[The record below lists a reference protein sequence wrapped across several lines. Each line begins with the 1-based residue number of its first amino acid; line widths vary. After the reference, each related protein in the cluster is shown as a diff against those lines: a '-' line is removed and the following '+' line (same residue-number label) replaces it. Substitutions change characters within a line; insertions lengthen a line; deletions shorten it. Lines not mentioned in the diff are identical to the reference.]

1 METEIPAKK
10 QRNYVFKVIF
20 YISGAA
26 GIILLVVRFLG
37 IFLEFPENDLILLS
51 ALAVLGIICLPSYF
65 ISSFRNERSLEE
77 PLNPLEND
85 GEKPGDVHKGAAK
98 SAWRMARSPFRDNK
112 SGLTWGG
119 GNIKGSNATRGERRG
134 FLE

>member
-1 METEIPAKK
+1 MEPSSPPKSRKYA
-10 QRNYVFKVIF
+10 FKVIF
-20 YISGAA
+20 YISGGA

-37 IFLEFPENDLILLS
+37 IFLKFPNNDLILFS

-77 PLNPLEND
+77 PLNPLENE
-85 GEKPGDVHKGAAK
+85 GEKSSETRKGAPK
-98 SAWRMARSPFRDNK
+98 SQWGISKSPFRERK

-119 GNIKGSNATRGERRG
+119 GSVKGANATRGKRRG